1 MAIQFIQKKKK
12 QKYLILIFGAVL
24 LITAVVLWYGF
35 FRGEKIKLVP
45 LVVTVAPRE
54 IRINFEFLES
64 SVLKEL
70 QPFEEIPFF
79 DKETGR
85 KNPFL
90 PYGKGLEPE
99 TEPEI
104 GPEM

>member
-24 LITAVVLWYGF
+24 LITVVVLWYGF
-35 FRGEKIKLVP
+35 FRGEKIKPVV
-45 LVVTVAPRE
+45 LVVAVASKE
-54 IRINFEFLES
+54 IKINFEFLES

-70 QPFEEIPFF
+70 QSFEEISFF
-79 DKETGR
+79 DKEAGR

-90 PYGKGLEPE
+90 PYGKGLESE
-99 TEPEI
+99 TELEI
-104 GPEM
+104 GSEM